1 MKKTSPRRADIL
13 PRALGAVLLLFLAL
27 AVILW
32 FCGVYDISFLPRPD
46 SGNADTSGEDTA
58 PEPTPP
64 PVLPSAFP
72 QTT

>member
-46 SGNADTSGEDTA
+46 SGNADT
-58 PEPTPP
+58 
-64 PVLPSAFP
+64 
-72 QTT
+72 